1 MDGSLTVSGLV
12 TPLPPNLAAT
22 VAMEQPNF
30 LLPPF
35 LEISELD
42 VVLGLTSVLRSS
54 NANADPIDNIHS
66 RTALMLYNSLFPM
79 LEYNHYYY
87 QIMLFF
93 ILNFANAYSDVFL
106 QDLYSANPL

>member
-12 TPLPPNLAAT
+12 TPLPPNLAATT

-42 VVLGLTSVLRSS
+42 VVLGLT
-54 NANADPIDNIHS
+54 
-66 RTALMLYNSLFPM
+66 
-79 LEYNHYYY
+79 E
-87 QIMLFF
+87 
-93 ILNFANAYSDVFL
+93 
-106 QDLYSANPL
+106 SAKII